1 MANTRLIN
9 ASAQGLR
16 MSNAHTHWHEVNPIK
31 RQTISPEERRERDKA
46 LTDKLKREANRRAI
60 LKANGSRILPA
71 LY

>member
-1 MANTRLIN
+1 MTKCTVIN

-16 MSNAHTHWHEVNPIK
+16 MNNAHTHWHEVNPIRCQAKDWKADMKKWNEEQAAFRK
-31 RQTISPEERRERDKA
+31 RQR
-46 LTDKLKREANRRAI
+46 L